1 MANST
6 ETAMP
11 SYALTDLLLALMQHS
26 PEGAAI
32 AVDAGQTSEARN
44 KIEGFLT
51 KVQRISATG
60 TFAWRPATEEITA
73 SRQVYDIFDL
83 DPTLPLTLEL
93 VATRVHPEDTALFH
107 EKVEQARSAV
117 SDVDFEPRLRTP
129 EGSVKYLHVVAH
141 GIRDQADQ
149 LKYIGAVHDV
159 TSSHLPAIG
168 EARAALTHVARLTTL
183 GILTPSI
190 ARAVTQPL
198 AGVMIN
204 ASTCLRTLTSDP
216 PRLDR
221 ARAAAQ
227 RTLRDAERA
236 HDLVKRLRALIA
248 KQDVTSEALDLNDVV
263 REALALLSSELQK
276 RWVVPLTEYAG
287 DLPRVRGD
295 RVQLRQV
302 VLDLLASFSE
312 VMSDIE
318 DRPRHL
324 RVRTELQ
331 DGAQVCVS
339 VRDAGVIHDPSDKQR
354 PFEASHTTESTGM
367 TSVVSRII
375 VDRHHGRLWTTPNNG
390 SGATLSFSIPAEASA

>member
-1 MANST
+1 
-6 ETAMP
+6 
-11 SYALTDLLLALMQHS
+11 
-26 PEGAAI
+26 
-32 AVDAGQTSEARN
+32 
-44 KIEGFLT
+44 
-51 KVQRISATG
+51 
-60 TFAWRPATEEITA
+60 
-73 SRQVYDIFDL
+73 
-83 DPTLPLTLEL
+83 
-93 VATRVHPEDTALFH
+93 
-107 EKVEQARSAV
+107 
-117 SDVDFEPRLRTP
+117 
-129 EGSVKYLHVVAH
+129 
-141 GIRDQADQ
+141 
-149 LKYIGAVHDV
+149 
-159 TSSHLPAIG
+159 
-168 EARAALTHVARLTTL
+168 
-183 GILTPSI
+183 
-190 ARAVTQPL
+190 
-198 AGVMIN
+198 MIN